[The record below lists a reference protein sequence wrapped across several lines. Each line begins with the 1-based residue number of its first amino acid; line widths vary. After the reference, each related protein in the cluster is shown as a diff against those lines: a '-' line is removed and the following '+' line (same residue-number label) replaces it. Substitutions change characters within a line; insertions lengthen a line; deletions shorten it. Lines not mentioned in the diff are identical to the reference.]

1 MTAFRPGGR
10 LPELRFGI
18 LGPVRIEAHGH
29 SVDAGPRKQQI
40 VLAALLCN
48 ANSLVSV
55 DALTEALWLGSPP
68 RTARK
73 NIQVYVSA
81 LRGMTRADPGP
92 SVSYQT
98 GGYVL
103 HASPAELDSL
113 LFEQLARDASRLR
126 HVKPPAAMAEALAGA
141 LKLWR
146 GRALDGMRDV
156 PLLDAAAER
165 LDRQFLAALEDWA
178 EAEIATGSG
187 AGVIERVTEAAQQ
200 HPLRERLR
208 TLQMT
213 ALCQAGRQTEALAV
227 YDELRRALAHQLGL
241 SPSPALEEFYRSVLQ
256 GLVPAAPRPAA
267 PRSAGRAPSR
277 LPWDQPTFTG
287 RTEITRQLTAA
298 LVRDGHRQ
306 VVVTGPLGVGKTA
319 LAVHAAHQLD
329 DDFPDGRFF
338 VRLHDADGTARPV
351 EEVVAQLMPPDLV
364 PMAQP
369 GPRVRRGQRVWPGAH
384 HAWQLWLA
392 RHRALIILD
401 GARRESDVL
410 PLLPETGDSAV
421 IVTARCRLAGLEAA
435 HRLLVPPFSMP
446 EALDFLRR
454 MISAGRVAAD
464 VRSAER
470 IVLATGLLPLGLRVV
485 AERLALLHHVPL
497 REYADRMAGAS
508 YLLDELSAGDV
519 TIRPRLARAI
529 GELPQP
535 ARWGV
540 TRLGRLSGAVFML
553 SEAAAVLDA
562 DERTAMR
569 VLETLLEASVITV
582 PSAEMFAHAVRYE
595 MPPLIYAYAREVA
608 AADALEV
615 AAEQNGVPSAR

>member
-1 MTAFRPGGR
+1 MTTFQQEGR
-10 LPELRFGI
+10 LPELRFRI
-18 LGPVRIEAHGH
+18 LGPVRIEARGQ
-29 SVDAGPRKQQI
+29 SVDAGSRKQQI
-40 VLAALLCN
+40 VLAALLSN

-55 DALTEALWLGSPP
+55 DALAEALWLGSPP

-81 LRGMTRADPGP
+81 LRGLTRADQGP
-92 SVSYQT
+92 SVSYRT

-103 HASPAELDSL
+103 HASSAELDSL
-113 LFEQLARDASRLR
+113 LFEQLTRDASRLR
-126 HVKPPAAMAEALAGA
+126 HSRPPSAVAEALAGA
-141 LKLWR
+141 LELWR
-146 GRALDGMRDV
+146 GRALDGMRDI

-178 EAEIATGSG
+178 EAEIAAGSG
-187 AGVIERVTEAAQQ
+187 AGVVERVTEAAQQ

-227 YDELRRALAHQLGL
+227 YDELRRALARELGL
-241 SPSPALEEFYRSVLQ
+241 SPSPALEDFYRSVLR
-256 GLVPAAPRPAA
+256 GLVPAAG
-267 PRSAGRAPSR
+267 SAGRAPSR
-277 LPWDQPTFTG
+277 LPWDPPAFIGRLDITG
-287 RTEITRQLTAA
+287 ALTAA
-298 LVRDGHRQ
+298 LVRDGHQQ

-319 LAVHAAHQLD
+319 LAVHAAHQLEEG
-329 DDFPDGRFF
+329 FPDGRFF

-351 EEVVAQLMPPDLV
+351 EQVVAQLMPSELLPITRQEPRV
-364 PMAQP
+364 QR
-369 GPRVRRGQRVWPGAH
+369 GPRVRAGAH
-384 HAWQLWLA
+384 RTWQAWLS
-392 RHRALIILD
+392 RHRALVILD
-401 GARRESDVL
+401 GVRRESDIL

-421 IVTARCRLAGLEAA
+421 IVTARRRLAGLEAA
-435 HRLLVPPFSMP
+435 YRLLVPPFSVT

-454 MISAGRVAAD
+454 RIGADRVAAD
-464 VRSAER
+464 AGSAER

-497 REYADRMAGAS
+497 REYAARIAGTPAV
-508 YLLDELSAGDV
+508 LDELSAGDM
-519 TIRPRLARAI
+519 TIRLRLEEAI

-540 TRLGRLSGAVFML
+540 VRLGRLSGSVFVL

-569 VLETLLEASVITV
+569 VLEALLEANVITV
-582 PSAEMFAHAVRYE
+582 PSTETFAHAVRYE
-595 MPPLIYAYAREVA
+595 MPPLIYAYAREA
-608 AADALEV
+608 AAQD
-615 AAEQNGVPSAR
+615 GVPGAR

>member
-1 MTAFRPGGR
+1 MATIRQGGR
-10 LPELRFGI
+10 LPELRFRI
-18 LGPVRIEAHGH
+18 LGPVRIEAHGL

-55 DALTEALWLGSPP
+55 DALAEALWLGSPP

-81 LRGMTRADPGP
+81 LRGITNADRGP

-113 LFEQLARDASRLR
+113 LFQQLARDANRLR
-126 HVKPPAAMAEALAGA
+126 HVQPPSAVAEALAGA
-141 LKLWR
+141 LELWR

-178 EAEIATGSG
+178 EAEIAAGNG
-187 AGVIERVTEAAQQ
+187 AGVVERVTEAAQQ

-227 YDELRRALAHQLGL
+227 YDELRRALARELGL
-241 SPSPALEEFYRSVLQ
+241 SPSPALEEFYQSVLH
-256 GLVPAAPRPAA
+256 GLVPAA
-267 PRSAGRAPSR
+267 RSAGRAPSR
-277 LPWDQPTFTG
+277 LPWDPPTFTG
-287 RTEITRQLTAA
+287 RTEITRQLSDV

-306 VVVTGPLGVGKTA
+306 VVLTGPLGVGKSA
-319 LAVHAAHQLD
+319 LAVHTAHQLD
-329 DDFPDGRFF
+329 DGFPDGRFF
-338 VRLHDADGTARPV
+338 VRLHDADGTVRPV
-351 EEVVAQLMPPDLV
+351 EEILAQLMPADLAPV
-364 PMAQP
+364 ARP
-369 GPRVRRGQRVWPGAH
+369 GPAIQRVRPGGC

-392 RHRALIILD
+392 RHRALVILD
-401 GARRESDVL
+401 GAHRESDIL

-435 HRLLVPPFSMP
+435 YRLVVPPFSVP
-446 EALDFLRR
+446 EALEFLRR
-454 MISAGRVAAD
+454 TIGADRVAAD
-464 VRSAER
+464 TRSAER

-497 REYADRMAGAS
+497 REYAARMMGTPS
-508 YLLDELSAGDV
+508 LLDELSAGDM
-519 TIRPRLARAI
+519 TILPRLAEAI

-535 ARWGV
+535 ARQGV
-540 TRLGRLSGAVFML
+540 TQLGMLPGAVFTL
-553 SEAAAVLDA
+553 SEAAAVLGA
-562 DERTAMR
+562 DERTAVR

-595 MPPLIYAYAREVA
+595 MSPLTYAYVREVA
-608 AADALEV
+608 AARQGAPG
-615 AAEQNGVPSAR
+615 AW

>member
-48 ANSLVSV
+48 ANALVSV
-55 DALTEALWLGSPP
+55 DALAEALWLGSPP

-81 LRGMTRADPGP
+81 LRGMIHAGRGP

-126 HVKPPAAMAEALAGA
+126 HVRPPSAMAEALAGA
-141 LKLWR
+141 LELWR

-165 LDRQFLAALEDWA
+165 LDRQFLAVLEDWA
-178 EAEIATGSG
+178 EAEIAAGSG
-187 AGVIERVTEAAQQ
+187 AGVVERVTGAAQQ

-227 YDELRRALAHQLGL
+227 YDELRRALARELGL
-241 SPSPALEEFYRSVLQ
+241 SPSPALEEFYRSVLR
-256 GLVPAAPRPAA
+256 GLVPTA
-267 PRSAGRAPSR
+267 RSAGRPPSR
-277 LPWDQPTFTG
+277 LPWDPPTFTG
-287 RTEITRQLTAA
+287 RTEVTRQLTAA

-306 VVVTGPLGVGKTA
+306 VVVTGPLGAGKTA

-329 DDFPDGRFF
+329 DSFPDGRFF

-351 EEVVAQLMPPDLV
+351 EEVVAQLMPPDLAPV
-364 PMAQP
+364 PRP
-369 GPRVRRGQRVWPGAH
+369 EPRGQRGHPVSPGTR

-392 RHRALIILD
+392 AHRALVILD
-401 GARRESDVL
+401 GARRESDIT
-410 PLLPETGDSAV
+410 PLLPEIGDSAV

-435 HRLLVPPFSMP
+435 HRLLVPPFSIP

-454 MISAGRVAAD
+454 MISTDRVAAD
-464 VRSAER
+464 ICSAER

-497 REYADRMAGAS
+497 REYAARMAGKPS
-508 YLLDELSAGDV
+508 LLDELSAGDT
-519 TIRPRLARAI
+519 TIRPRLAEAI
-529 GELPQP
+529 GELSQP

-540 TRLGRLSGAVFML
+540 ARLGRLPAAVFTL

-569 VLETLLEASVITV
+569 ILETLLEASVITV

-595 MPPLIYAYAREVA
+595 MPPLIYAYAQEVA

-615 AAEQNGVPSAR
+615 AGGQNGVPGAR

>member
-1 MTAFRPGGR
+1 MAPLQQGGH
-10 LPELRFGI
+10 LPELRFRI
-18 LGPVRIEAHGH
+18 LGPVRIEAHGL

-55 DALTEALWLGSPP
+55 DVLAEALWLGSPP

-81 LRGMTRADPGP
+81 LRGITHDPGP

-113 LFEQLARDASRLR
+113 LFQQLVRDASRLR
-126 HVKPPAAMAEALAGA
+126 HVPPSAVAEALAGA
-141 LKLWR
+141 LELWR

-178 EAEIATGSG
+178 EAELAAGSG
-187 AGVIERVTEAAQQ
+187 GGVVERVTETAQQ

-227 YDELRRALAHQLGL
+227 YDELRRALARELGL
-241 SPSPALEEFYRSVLQ
+241 SPSPALEEFYRSVLR
-256 GLVPAAPRPAA
+256 GLVPPARPVE
-267 PRSAGRAPSR
+267 RTPSR
-277 LPWDQPTFTG
+277 LPWDPPTFTG
-287 RTEITRQLTAA
+287 RTEIFRQLTAA

-306 VVVTGPLGVGKTA
+306 VVVTGPLGAGKTA

-329 DDFPDGRFF
+329 DGFPDGRLF

-364 PMAQP
+364 PMSRLE
-369 GPRVRRGQRVWPGAH
+369 PRLQGGQRVWPGAR

-401 GARRESDVL
+401 GARGESDIS

-421 IVTARCRLAGLEAA
+421 IVTARCRMAGLEAA
-435 HRLLVPPFSMP
+435 YRLLVPPFSVP

-454 MISAGRVAAD
+454 TIGTDRVAAD
-464 VRSAER
+464 LPSAER
-470 IVLATGLLPLGLRVV
+470 IVLAAGLLPLGLRVI

-497 REYADRMAGAS
+497 REYAARMAGTPS
-508 YLLDELSAGDV
+508 LLDELSAGDM
-519 TIRPRLARAI
+519 TIRPRLAQAI

-540 TRLGRLSGAVFML
+540 ARLGRLPGAVFML

-595 MPPLIYAYAREVA
+595 MHPLIYAYAREA
-608 AADALEV
+608 AAA
-615 AAEQNGVPSAR
+615 QNGIPGAR

>member
-1 MTAFRPGGR
+1 MTAIRQGGR

-55 DALTEALWLGSPP
+55 DALAEALWLGSPP

-113 LFEQLARDASRLR
+113 QFEQLARDASRLR
-126 HVKPPAAMAEALAGA
+126 QVEPPAAVAEALAVA
-141 LKLWR
+141 LELWR
-146 GRALDGMRDV
+146 GRALDGIRDV

-178 EAEIATGSG
+178 EAEIAAGGG
-187 AGVIERVTEAAQQ
+187 AGVVERITEVAQQ

-227 YDELRRALAHQLGL
+227 YDELRQALARELGL
-241 SPSPALEEFYRSVLQ
+241 SPSPALEEFYRSVLRGQ
-256 GLVPAAPRPAA
+256 VPAA
-267 PRSAGRAPSR
+267 RSAGRPPSR
-277 LPWDQPTFTG
+277 LPWDSPTFTG
-287 RTEITRQLTAA
+287 RTETTRQLTDA
-298 LVRDGHRQ
+298 LLCGGHRQ
-306 VVVTGPLGVGKTA
+306 LVVTGPLGAGKTA
-319 LAVHAAHQLD
+319 LAAHAAHQLD
-329 DDFPDGRFF
+329 DGFPDGRFF

-351 EEVVAQLMPPDLV
+351 EEVVAQLLPPDLV
-364 PMAQP
+364 PTARPESRARQ
-369 GPRVRRGQRVWPGAH
+369 GQRVWPGH

-392 RHRALIILD
+392 RRRALVILD
-401 GARRESDVL
+401 GARRESDIL

-435 HRLLVPPFSMP
+435 HRLLVPPFSVP

-454 MISAGRVAAD
+454 MIGTDRVAAD
-464 VRSAER
+464 VCSAER

-497 REYADRMAGAS
+497 REYAARMAGAPF
-508 YLLDELSAGDV
+508 LLDELGAGDM
-519 TIRPRLARAI
+519 TIRPRLAESI
-529 GELPQP
+529 GELPPP

-540 TRLGRLSGAVFML
+540 ARLGRLSGAVFML
-553 SEAAAVLDA
+553 SEAAAVLDT

-569 VLETLLEASVITV
+569 ILEMLLEASVITV

-595 MPPLIYAYAREVA
+595 MPPLIYAYAREMA
-608 AADALEV
+608 AADALEG
-615 AAEQNGVPSAR
+615 AAAQNGIPGAR